1 MENFS
6 GYKRIFIIIAFLL
19 AVLLTGYLIYT
30 LFFKS
35 AFPGVEPSPT
45 ANTTPSG
52 ELPVAQP
59 GQQATTTDKIAPTEE
74 GLPSSE
80 TIASAKADGGLTETT
95 ELSKNSTLDPT
106 LSNDGKNIQ
115 YYDISDGKFYRI
127 DENGE
132 ATAMSDKVFHNVE
145 TVTWSPADSKAIL
158 EYPDGSNIVYDFDT
172 EKQITLPQHW
182 KDFNFSPSGD
192 KIVMKS
198 MGTDPDNRWLAVA
211 NNDGSKVTAIEPLGT
226 EDDTVHTDWS
236 PNNQMVAMYTK
247 GVDFNRQEVYFI
259 GLNDEN
265 FKSTIIEGRG
275 FQPEWSPKGDQL
287 VYSVYSSDNDM
298 KPQLWIVDAQGDN
311 IGNDRR
317 RLNIETW
324 AEKCTFAGQSKMY
337 CAVPDSLP
345 EGAGLFPE
353 LAKSTKDNLYQ
364 IDINTGLKKLVAV
377 PDGSY
382 NMSNIIVSDSGDNLF
397 FTDNNTQKLYKIK
410 LK

>member
-1 MENFS
+1 
-6 GYKRIFIIIAFLL
+6 
-19 AVLLTGYLIYT
+19 
-30 LFFKS
+30 
-35 AFPGVEPSPT
+35 
-45 ANTTPSG
+45 
-52 ELPVAQP
+52 
-59 GQQATTTDKIAPTEE
+59 
-74 GLPSSE
+74 
-80 TIASAKADGGLTETT
+80 
-95 ELSKNSTLDPT
+95 
-106 LSNDGKNIQ
+106 
-115 YYDISDGKFYRI
+115 
-127 DENGE
+127 
-132 ATAMSDKVFHNVE
+132 
-145 TVTWSPADSKAIL
+145 
-158 EYPDGSNIVYDFDT
+158 
-172 EKQITLPQHW
+172 
-182 KDFNFSPSGD
+182 
-192 KIVMKS
+192 
-198 MGTDPDNRWLAVA
+198 
-211 NNDGSKVTAIEPLGT
+211 
-226 EDDTVHTDWS
+226 
-236 PNNQMVAMYTK
+236 MVAMYTK